1 MESLANC
8 QSSPHISPNLY
19 PESQLV
25 SKISGKS
32 SKTRASDLE
41 NSSEMGRT
49 EDTVKEFSS
58 KEFSSADKLQTL
70 EMLKSYHQLP
80 CARLRN
86 RLVWL
91 NIGLVKKEVSYWM
104 RQSSEGYEDLL
115 QVGCMGLIGAI
126 ERFEISRGY
135 AFSSFAT
142 RYIRGEIQHYLR
154 DKCSTLRVPR
164 RWLELYQQAN
174 RKATE
179 LRSQL
184 HREPSDCEISQ
195 ALGVTS
201 SEWQQVKLAH
211 KNRSLISLD
220 AACSAGDDSS
230 SLFDLISDRQNS
242 IDIEEDTTPLYQA
255 LDVLEQ
261 RTRKIL
267 EYVFLE
273 DITQREV
280 AKLLGISAV
289 TVSRQVKKGLSTL
302 RANLELEAA

>member
-8 QSSPHISPNLY
+8 QSSPNLSS
-19 PESQLV
+19 EFENKFSR
-25 SKISGKS
+25 KS
-32 SKTRASDLE
+32 SGNSECRI
-41 NSSEMGRT
+41 SSEMGRN
-49 EDTVKEFSS
+49 EEGVKEFSS
-58 KEFSSADKLQTL
+58 TDKLQTL
-70 EMLKSYHQLP
+70 EMLKSYHQSP

-91 NIGLVKKEVSYWM
+91 NIGLVKKEVGYWM

-164 RWLELYQQAN
+164 RWLELYQQAS
-174 RKATE
+174 RKAIE
-179 LRSQL
+179 LRSEL
-184 HREPSDCEISQ
+184 HREPSDRELSQ
-195 ALGVTS
+195 ALGITS

-211 KNRSLISLD
+211 QNRSLISLD
-220 AACSAGDDSS
+220 AAPSSSDDSS
-230 SLFDLISDRQNS
+230 GSLFDLIGDRQNPV
-242 IDIEEDTTPLYQA
+242 DMQEDATPLYQA
-255 LDVLEQ
+255 LNVLEQ

-302 RANLELEAA
+302 RANLEQANSEPKAA

>member
-1 MESLANC
+1 VTCSFLSAIFIWSRLLGVAAMASLSVSVLKSKESNRSE
-8 QSSPHISPNLY
+8 QISRHL
-19 PESQLV
+19 
-25 SKISGKS
+25 SG
-32 SKTRASDLE
+32 R
-41 NSSEMGRT
+41 NSN
-49 EDTVKEFSS
+49 VKEFS
-58 KEFSSADKLQTL
+58 AMDKQQTL
-70 EMLKSYHQLP
+70 EILKAYHQCP

-86 RLVWL
+86 QLVQL
-91 NIGLVKKEVSYWM
+91 NIGLVKKEVGYWM

-142 RYIRGEIQHYLR
+142 RYVRGEIQHYLR

-164 RWLELYQQAN
+164 RWLELHHQAS
-174 RKATE
+174 RKSAE

-184 HREPSDCEISQ
+184 HREPSEREVSE

-201 SEWQQVKLAH
+201 SEWQQIKLAYQ
-211 KNRSLISLD
+211 NRSPLSLD
-220 AACSAGDDSS
+220 APIL
-230 SLFDLISDRQNS
+230 SLEDGSGSLSDLVPDPKQSLVNTEQ
-242 IDIEEDTTPLYQA
+242 DTTRLYQA
-255 LDVLEQ
+255 LNVLEQ
-261 RTRKIL
+261 RTREIL

-289 TVSRQVKKGLSTL
+289 TVSRQVKKGLTSL
-302 RANLELEAA
+302 RCNLALEAS